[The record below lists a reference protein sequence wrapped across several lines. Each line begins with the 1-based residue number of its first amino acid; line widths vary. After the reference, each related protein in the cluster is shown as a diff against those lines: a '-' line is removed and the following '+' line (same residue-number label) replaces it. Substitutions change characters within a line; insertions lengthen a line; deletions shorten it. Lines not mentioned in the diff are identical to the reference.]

1 MPGLERKKEM
11 KKSKRK
17 RVLVKLRLLALVE
30 TEIVLLLAFVGM
42 ATSPDSYIPFG
53 SEIYLF
59 FRWIDGTG
67 TDALLCFF
75 GGVWAFMGLPALIG
89 YSIGEL

>member
-1 MPGLERKKEM
+1 M

-17 RVLVKLRLLALVE
+17 RVLERLLLLALVE
-30 TEIVLLLAFVGM
+30 IEIALLLAFVGM
-42 ATSPDSYIPFG
+42 ATGGTYIPFA

-75 GGVWAFMGLPALIG
+75 GGIWALIGLPALIG